1 MKSHAIR
8 RTAIGGVTACQLL
21 ACGINAEAQDPTGH
35 VAVEAVASASV
46 SSADD
51 GDPFLI
57 FDQTSTVGVRRGW
70 DVVVRPWARRMPGG
84 DWAAEMYQL
93 QVRYTSSTRIP
104 VRLDAGIICSPIGLS
119 TLELRPDVNPTIS
132 APFYYFVPL
141 PAFDGNF
148 DRVTLISGGYPLGAI
163 VSASGL
169 HWDVRGGLTDATPTR
184 ARSVF
189 SSSKG
194 PSATQFV
201 IGGGITPLAGLRFGG
216 AFAAGRYRIDSLSQ
230 RTMVIPDG
238 SYGWQYTTNGIIAK
252 GTTLPDAVVK
262 VYNVEGEYAI
272 GYTRITGELVVDRFD
287 TMIAPA
293 VSRGF
298 NLLAVQTLSPRWF
311 VAGRTVRA
319 STPVLTG
326 PNAGRRIAKS
336 AEATLGYRLNRTITF
351 RAAYQGSASFSRP
364 AWQHAIAFSTV
375 WSQRWW

>member
-1 MKSHAIR
+1 MNMGTVR
-8 RTAIGGVTACQLL
+8 RTAIGAIGAVQFVVSATL
-21 ACGINAEAQDPTGH
+21 AYAQDPTGH

-57 FDQTSTVGVRRGW
+57 FDQTSTVGVGRGW

-93 QVRYTSSTRIP
+93 QVRYTSSTRVP

-132 APFYYFVPL
+132 APFYYFVPM
-141 PAFDGNF
+141 PAADGNF

-169 HWDVRGGLTDATPTR
+169 HWDVRGGITDATPTR

-189 SSSKG
+189 RSSKG
-194 PSATQFV
+194 PSSTQLV
-201 IGGGITPLAGLRFGG
+201 IGGGVTPTAGVRIGG
-216 AFAAGRYRIDSLSQ
+216 AIASGPYRIDALSQ
-230 RTMVIPDG
+230 RTMTIPAG
-238 SYGWQYTTNGIIAK
+238 SMGVSYATNGIVAK
-252 GTTLPDAVVK
+252 GSPLPNASVT
-262 VYNVEGEYAI
+262 VYNLEGEYAF
-272 GYTRITGELVVDRFD
+272 GYTRITGELVVDRFE
-287 TMIAPA
+287 TMISP
-293 VSRGF
+293 VTSRGF
-298 NLLAVQTLSPRWF
+298 NLLGVRTLSPRWF

-326 PNAGRRIAKS
+326 ATAGRRIAKS

-351 RAAYQGSASFSRP
+351 RTAYQGSTSYSRP
-364 AWQHAIAFSTV
+364 TWQHAVAFSTV

>member
-1 MKSHAIR
+1 MTMQTLR
-8 RTAIGGVTACQLL
+8 RAAIGGATALQLL
-21 ACGINAEAQDPTGH
+21 ASATHAHAQDPTGH
-35 VAVEAVASASV
+35 VAVEALASV
-46 SSADD
+46 SVSTADD

-57 FDQTSTVGVRRGW
+57 FDQTSTVGVGRGW
-70 DVVVRPWARRMPGG
+70 DVIVRPWARRMPGG

-119 TLELRPDVNPTIS
+119 TLELRPDVNPTIG

-141 PAFDGNF
+141 PGFDGNF
-148 DRVTLISGGYPLGAI
+148 DRVTLISGGYPVGAI
-163 VSASGL
+163 LSASGL
-169 HWDVRGGLTDATPTR
+169 HWDVRGGVTDATPTR

-189 SSSKG
+189 SSG
-194 PSATQFV
+194 NAPGATQFV
-201 IGGGITPLAGLRFGG
+201 VGGGVTPMAGLRVGG
-216 AFAAGRYRIDSLSQ
+216 AFATGRYRIDMLSQ

-238 SYGWQYTTNGIIAK
+238 SYGAPYATNGVVAK
-252 GTTLPDAVVK
+252 GAPLPDGSVS

-319 STPVLTG
+319 SSPVLTG
-326 PNAGRRIAKS
+326 ASAGRRIAKS

-351 RAAYQGSASFSRP
+351 RAAYQGSTSFSRP
-364 AWQHAIAFSTV
+364 TWQHAVAFSTV

>member
-1 MKSHAIR
+1 MTSQPIR
-8 RTAIGGVTACQLL
+8 RRAIGGVAALYLL
-21 ACGINAEAQDPTGH
+21 AGVVDAHAQDPTGH

-57 FDQTSTVGVRRGW
+57 FDQTSTVGVGRGW

-84 DWAAEMYQL
+84 DWGAEMYQL

-119 TLELRPDVNPTIS
+119 TLELRPDVNPTIG

-163 VSASGL
+163 VSASGA
-169 HWDVRGGLTDATPTR
+169 HWDVRGGVTDATPTR

-189 SSSKG
+189 SSSKD

-201 IGGGITPLAGLRFGG
+201 VGGGITPLAGLRLGG
-216 AFAAGRYRIDSLSQ
+216 AFAGRYRIDMLSQ
-230 RTMVIPDG
+230 RTMLIPAG
-238 SYGWQYTTNGIIAK
+238 SYGTPYTTNGIVAK
-252 GTTLPDAVVK
+252 GTPLPDGSVS
-262 VYNVEGEYAI
+262 VYNVEGEYAF

-287 TMIAPA
+287 TMISPA
-293 VSRGF
+293 VSRGVD
-298 NLLAVQTLSPRWF
+298 LLAVHTLSPRWF

-319 STPVLTG
+319 STPVLSG
-326 PNAGRRIAKS
+326 PTAGRRIAKS
-336 AEATLGYRLNRTITF
+336 AEATLGYRLNRTITL
-351 RAAYQGSASFSRP
+351 RTAYQGSTSFSRP
-364 AWQHAIAFSTV
+364 TWQHAIAFSTV

>member
-1 MKSHAIR
+1 MTSHAIR
-8 RTAIGGVTACQLL
+8 RTAIGGVTAFQLL

-57 FDQTSTVGVRRGW
+57 FDQTSTVGVGRGW

-84 DWAAEMYQL
+84 DWAGEMYQL

-169 HWDVRGGLTDATPTR
+169 RWDVRGGLTDATPTR

-189 SSSKG
+189 SGSKG

-201 IGGGITPLAGLRFGG
+201 VGGGITPLAGLRFGG
-216 AFAAGRYRIDSLSQ
+216 AVAAGRYRIDSLSQ

-252 GTTLPDAVVK
+252 GTTLPDASVK

-326 PNAGRRIAKS
+326 PTAGRRIAKS

-364 AWQHAIAFSTV
+364 TWQHAIAFSTV